1 MKLPVSVSS
10 DFFGNLSPE
19 ETVDAFCDT
28 GFRFME
34 LGIGHGKKL
43 LSRCGSPEKIGAD
56 FAAYGED
63 RGFAMP
69 QGHLIDVDICTPDG
83 LDLTKKWLDLFLGAG
98 VKQSVIHAFGAL
110 DKSVDDQ
117 RELCLDALRKLT
129 DHLAGTDMTICL
141 ENLFSKP
148 LVRDAN
154 GILDLI
160 EASGWN
166 EHLGVCL
173 DIGHLHR
180 LRSHGRTEQTATE
193 FIAKAGSRL
202 KALHIHDNHGDTD
215 DHLLPFTDKGL
226 DWVEFMQALRGNGYA
241 GLFNFEIHME
251 ARGVPQA
258 VRRLKLG
265 YVHAL
270 ADYLLSEE
278 FIRQ

>member
-1 MKLPVSVSS
+1 MKLPVSVASEY
-10 DFFGNLSPE
+10 FRNFSPE
-19 ETVDAFCDT
+19 ETVDAFRDA

-34 LGIGHGKKL
+34 LGMDHVNKL
-43 LSRCGSPEKIGAD
+43 LAREGSPEKIGKD
-56 FAAYGED
+56 YAAYAAD

-69 QGHLIDVDICTPDG
+69 QGHLLEMDMCIPEN
-83 LDLTKKWLDLFLGAG
+83 LDRLKKNLDLFLGAG
-98 VKQSVIHAFGAL
+98 VK
-110 DKSVDDQ
+110 KSVLHVLGMMDQPVDRQ
-117 RELCLDALRKLT
+117 REHCLLALRELT

-154 GILDLI
+154 GIMDLI

-180 LRSHGRTEQTATE
+180 VRFHGLTEQTATE

-202 KALHIHDNHGDTD
+202 QALHVHDNHGDLD
-215 DHLLPFTDKGL
+215 DHVFPFAENGL
-226 DWVEFMQALRGNGYA
+226 DWVEFMQALSQSGYE

-251 ARGVPQA
+251 AWPAPQK
-258 VRRLKLG
+258 VRVMKLG
-265 YVHAL
+265 YVRAL

-278 FIRQ
+278 FLRQ